1 MSKKSIAFL
10 ILLIILPVIIYFL
23 WPSDEARIKKLFR
36 EGAKA
41 VEARKAED
49 VMSKVSFNYSDEHG
63 LSYITLKQ
71 AVERTLKEM
80 SGIQVEY
87 DIKGITIKDKNASAE
102 LDLRVIATYGKDTGY
117 VVGDAARPAH
127 LTFSLEK
134 ERTNWQIT
142 KVEGLKVEF

>member
-71 AVERTLKEM
+71 AVERTLKQM

>member
-10 ILLIILPVIIYFL
+10 VLLIISPVIIYLL
-23 WPSDEARIKKLFR
+23 WPSDESRIKKLFR
-36 EGAKA
+36 EGARA
-41 VEARKAED
+41 VEARNVED

-71 AVERTLKEM
+71 AVERTLKQM

-87 DIKGITIKDKNASAE
+87 EIKKIEIKDEKGVAAV
-102 LDLRVIATYGKDTGY
+102 DLRVIATLGKETGY

-134 ERTNWQIT
+134 ERTRWLVT
-142 KVEGLKVEF
+142 KVEGLRVEF

>member
-10 ILLIILPVIIYFL
+10 VLLIISPVIIYLL
-23 WPSDEARIKKLFR
+23 WPSDESRIKKLFR
-36 EGAKA
+36 EGARA
-41 VEARKAED
+41 VEARNVED

-71 AVERTLKEM
+71 AVERTLKQM

-87 DIKGITIKDKNASAE
+87 EIKKIEIKDEKGVAAV
-102 LDLRVIATYGKDTGY
+102 DLRVIATLGKETGY
-117 VVGDAARPAH
+117 VVGDAPKPAH

-134 ERTNWQIT
+134 ERTRWLVT
-142 KVEGLKVEF
+142 KVEGLRVEF

>member
-1 MSKKSIAFL
+1 MSKKAIA
-10 ILLIILPVIIYFL
+10 LLLLLMISSVIIYFL

-36 EGAKA
+36 EGSKA
-41 VEARKAED
+41 VEERNMEE
-49 VMSKVSFNYSDEHG
+49 VMSKVSYNYSDEHG

-71 AVERTLKEM
+71 AVERTFKQM

-87 DIKGITIKDKNASAE
+87 EIKEIRLKEQKATAE
-102 LDLRVIATYGKDTGY
+102 VDLRVIATYGKDTGY

-134 ERTNWQIT
+134 ERTKWLVT
-142 KVEGLKVEF
+142 GVGGLSVEF